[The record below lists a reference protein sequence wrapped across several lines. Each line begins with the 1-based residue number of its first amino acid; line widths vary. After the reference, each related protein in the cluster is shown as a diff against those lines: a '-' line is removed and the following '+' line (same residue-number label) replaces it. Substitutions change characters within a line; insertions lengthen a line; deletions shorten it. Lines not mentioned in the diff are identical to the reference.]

1 MFFEL
6 GSALA
11 RRPSARLKRLCPFTI
26 FTNCFGS
33 KVRDSGQSLV
43 PEPPHR
49 IIFVMFFLFLCEILR
64 HYSKIWQIDLNLFLF
79 FCSFLLRIRWL
90 GVWGCFFTSSK
101 NRNDL
106 CFLHSKNQQKNTK
119 KKNKSKSKR
128 YQNTHRFSS
137 SLFSFLYLLIMMYSA
152 AQSKHATIKSRLILP
167 DPKLS

>member
-1 MFFEL
+1 MFFEF

-11 RRPSARLKRLCPFTI
+11 QRPSARLKRLCPFTI
-26 FTNCFGS
+26 FTNCFGN

-79 FCSFLLRIRWL
+79 FAFLLRIRWL
-90 GVWGCFFTSSK
+90 GVRGCFFTSSK

-137 SLFSFLYLLIMMYSA
+137 SLFSFLYFLMMIYSA

-167 DPKLS
+167 YPKLS

>member
-26 FTNCFGS
+26 FTNCFGN

-79 FCSFLLRIRWL
+79 FAFLLCIRWL
-90 GVWGCFFTSSK
+90 RVRGCFTSSK
-101 NRNDL
+101 NSNDL
-106 CFLHSKNQQKNTK
+106 CFLYSKNQQKNTK

-137 SLFSFLYLLIMMYSA
+137 SLFSFLYFLMMIYSA
-152 AQSKHATIKSRLILP
+152 AQSKHATIKSRLILT

>member
-64 HYSKIWQIDLNLFLF
+64 HYSKIRKILEKLAQKYGEQENRITKEQE
-79 FCSFLLRIRWL
+79 SLRKKL
-90 GVWGCFFTSSK
+90 AS
-101 NRNDL
+101 
-106 CFLHSKNQQKNTK
+106 TK
-119 KKNKSKSKR
+119 KKRDIASSKFWKF
-128 YQNTHRFSS
+128 Y
-137 SLFSFLYLLIMMYSA
+137 
-152 AQSKHATIKSRLILP
+152 
-167 DPKLS
+167 DKLWDTEQ

>member
-79 FCSFLLRIRWL
+79 FA
-90 GVWGCFFTSSK
+90 FFTSHPLVGGAGVSRYVILGLDPRISIGNFRISINAK
-101 NRNDL
+101 SSRN
-106 CFLHSKNQQKNTK
+106 FKFFVMRS
-119 KKNKSKSKR
+119 
-128 YQNTHRFSS
+128 
-137 SLFSFLYLLIMMYSA
+137 
-152 AQSKHATIKSRLILP
+152 P
-167 DPKLS
+167 DQVGG

>member
-79 FCSFLLRIRWL
+79 FA
-90 GVWGCFFTSSK
+90 FFTSHPLVASHPLVGGAGVFLGNSRILVIASEAK
-101 NRNDL
+101 QSHQIAVIAEIPSLRGVSEANDEAI
-106 CFLHSKNQQKNTK
+106 
-119 KKNKSKSKR
+119 
-128 YQNTHRFSS
+128 
-137 SLFSFLYLLIMMYSA
+137 SF
-152 AQSKHATIKSRLILP
+152 KV
-167 DPKLS
+167 

>member
-79 FCSFLLRIRWL
+79 FAFFASHLLF
-90 GVWGCFFTSSK
+90 WGCGGVFTSSK

-137 SLFSFLYLLIMMYSA
+137 SLFSFLYFLMMIYSA

-167 DPKLS
+167 YPKLS